1 MKYIDLRS
9 DTVTQP
15 TEEMRL
21 AMYNA
26 IVDDDVYGDDP
37 TVNKLEKMA
46 AELLGK
52 EAALFIPSGTMGNQI
67 AIMTHTKLGDEII
80 LGSISH
86 IAKYEVGAA
95 ARLSGVSYALINN
108 DDYKIYKKD
117 IENSIRTKDV
127 HFPDTGLI
135 CIENPLTNGEVLSID
150 HLKEIY
156 EIAKSKNIP
165 VHLDGARIFNAAQS
179 LSVDVKDIS
188 RYADSV
194 MFCLS
199 KGLCSPIGSILC
211 GTTEFIEKARRN
223 RKILGGGMRQVGVI
237 AACGIISL
245 EKMINRLGIDH
256 ENAKY
261 LAENL
266 SKIDG
271 FEIDLN
277 SVQTNMLFFD
287 IKIPNFNH
295 KEFASYLLEKGIK
308 INDAIGDNYRLVTN
322 HDVTKESVIF
332 LLECINHYIN
342 S

>member
-21 AMYNA
+21 AMYNS

-37 TVNKLEKMA
+37 TVNKLEEMA
-46 AELLGK
+46 SELLGK
-52 EAALFIPSGTMGNQI
+52 EAALFVPSGTMGNQI

-80 LGSISH
+80 LGSNSH

-108 DDYKIYKKD
+108 NDYKIYKND
-117 IENSIRTKDV
+117 IMKSIRTEDL
-127 HFPDTGLI
+127 HFPETGLI
-135 CIENPLTNGEVLSID
+135 CIENPLTNGEVISIEN
-150 HLKEIY
+150 LKEIY
-156 EIAKSKNIP
+156 EIAKRNNIP
-165 VHLDGARIFNAAQS
+165 IHLDGARIFNAAQS
-179 LSVDVKDIS
+179 LSVDVKEIS
-188 RYADSV
+188 KYSDSV

-211 GTTEFIEKARRN
+211 GTREFIQKARRN

-245 EKMINRLGIDH
+245 DKMIDRLKIDH
-256 ENAKY
+256 ENARY

-295 KEFASYLLEKGIK
+295 KEFASYLLDKGIK
-308 INDAIGDNYRLVTN
+308 INEAIGDNYRLVTN
-322 HDVTKESVIF
+322 NDVTKENIIF
-332 LLECINHYIN
+332 LLNCINNYLN
-342 S
+342 L